1 MEKSTPLISNCRGTL
16 SHRLE
21 EVMVKILVVDDHPLV
36 RQGIRG
42 VLQNEFG
49 ACEIVD
55 AANSH
60 DALDA
65 IGNHAWSVVLLDISL
80 PGRNGIEV
88 LKDIKAV
95 RPQLPVLMF
104 SAHPESLFA
113 VRSLRAGAAGYLNKQ
128 SRPDTMIAAIRQA
141 MAGKRFISPMVAE
154 QLADELNLDTSKP
167 LHESLSDREHDVML
181 KLGAGATVSDVA
193 AALNLSVKTISTYRC
208 RILEKMRM
216 TNNAQLSQYAI
227 RNNLIDISN

>member
-1 MEKSTPLISNCRGTL
+1 LWNFIAS
-16 SHRLE
+16 RLLRRE

-49 ACEIVD
+49 TCEIVD
-55 AANSH
+55 VANSH

-113 VRSLRAGAAGYLNKQ
+113 VRSLRAGAAGYLNKE
-128 SRPDTMIAAIRQA
+128 SRPDTMIAAVRQA
-141 MAGKRFISPMVAE
+141 IAGKRFISPGVAE

-167 LHESLSDREHDVML
+167 PHESLSDREHDVML
-181 KLGAGATVSDVA
+181 RLGAGATVSDVA

-216 TNNAQLSQYAI
+216 TSNAQLSQYAI
-227 RNNLIDISN
+227 RNNLVDISN